1 MFSLKISINIAVLFS
16 LLIFSGCENSRRVKP
31 HYVKKSNHYK
41 RSYHKKPVPAAYSYP
56 NRLVV
61 RRTRGEVVVDPYAR
75 AGIHSPKVSRS
86 LSELDYDSRRVKP
99 TLVYS
104 NRVVVNR
111 SAHSI
116 DISPYKAKM
125 LSYINSLRG
134 GYALR
139 WAYSLE
145 NAASAHAGDMATN
158 RFLGHIG
165 SGRATDLA
173 RKANGRGSNFYERIM
188 RFGYPIRGGSLAGEV
203 VTYTK
208 DSVVGN
214 RDVYFHFIH
223 AMDNFQ
229 KSSRHNAILLNPRF
243 KDVGISAYREG
254 NKIYWVIEFAQAR

>member
-1 MFSLKISINIAVLFS
+1 MFDVKFSINIIILSS
-16 LLIFSGCENSRRVKP
+16 LLIVSGCGNSKKVKP
-31 HYVKKSNHYK
+31 HYNKKA
-41 RSYHKKPVPAAYSYP
+41 VPAAYSYP
-56 NRLVV
+56 ERVIP
-61 RRTRGEVVVDPYAR
+61 RRGIREVVVDPYAH
-75 AGIHSPKVSRS
+75 AGLHRPKVSRS
-86 LSELDYDSRRVKP
+86 LRELDYDSKRVKP

-104 NRVVVNR
+104 SRVNVNR
-111 SAHSI
+111 YAHSI
-116 DISPYKAKM
+116 DILPLKGKM
-125 LSYINSLRG
+125 LNYINTLRG
-134 GYALR
+134 RYNNLR

-173 RKANGRGSNFYERIM
+173 RKSNGRGSNFYERIM
-188 RFGYPIRGGSLAGEV
+188 RFGYPIRGGGLAGEV

-214 RDVYFHFIH
+214 KDVYFHFIH

-243 KDVGISAYREG
+243 KDIGLSAYRDG